1 VFGSID
7 GVIAKVYVVPPSNDS
22 QSSISQ
28 YDGNLIRFGFDVV
41 HSTFTLSPGWRTCP
55 ALGEISIGEKL
66 GGGGGIDQSREGA
79 KANASNNNVMNPR
92 VFIFDTSLW
101 SKNYRPQSKLCQTI
115 SPLLFCHLFRTE
127 EMTRRDDSISAE
139 AGT

>member
-92 VFIFDTSLW
+92 VFIFDTSDGQKITDPNRN
-101 SKNYRPQSKLCQTI
+101 SVKQFHPYFFVTFSAP
-115 SPLLFCHLFRTE
+115 
-127 EMTRRDDSISAE
+127 RR
-139 AGT
+139 